1 MMENLNF
8 VMPLWPDV
16 PPASAPEDDFHPWLE
31 SYLLPTETPLGAVL
45 VCPGGGYNHR
55 APHEAEPIA
64 RRFNAS
70 GYHAFVVH
78 YRVAPHRH
86 PAPLLDVARAVRIIR
101 QHAADWRV
109 APAHVAVLGFSAG
122 GHLTASLGVH
132 FGMSGLQRGDALDA
146 FSPRP
151 DALILCYP
159 VISAGAHSHGGSFET
174 LLGPEASP
182 ELRQVMSLE
191 CQVTAETPPAFLWH
205 TADDGSVPVEN
216 SLLFAQALRDH
227 GVPFELHVYPH
238 GAHGLGLAEGL
249 PHIATWSSLAAEWLA
264 ELGFG
269 RLGLDEKG
277 SGSL

>member
-1 MMENLNF
+1 
-8 VMPLWPDV
+8 
-16 PPASAPEDDFHPWLE
+16 
-31 SYLLPTETPLGAVL
+31 VL

-86 PAPLLDVARAVRIIR
+86 PAPLLDVARAMRLIR

-109 APAHVAVLGFSAG
+109 DPAHVAVL
-122 GHLTASLGVH
+122 ASRRADTSRQAWGVH
-132 FGMSGLQRGDALDA
+132 FGMTVLQRGDALDV

-151 DALILCYP
+151 DALVLCYP
-159 VISAGAHSHGGSFET
+159 VISAGPRGHSGSFES

-182 ELRQVMSLE
+182 ELRQWMSLE
-191 CQVTAETPPAFLWH
+191 HQVTAETPPTFLWH
-205 TADDGSVPVEN
+205 TADDGGVPVEN

-238 GAHGLGLAEGL
+238 GPHGLGLAEEF
-249 PHIATWSSLAAEWLA
+249 PHIATWTSLVAEWLA
-264 ELGFG
+264 ELGFAH
-269 RLGLDEKG
+269 
-277 SGSL
+277 SG

>member
-1 MMENLNF
+1 MTKTFTDKMA
-8 VMPLWPDV
+8 LWPDV
-16 PPASAPEDDFHPWLE
+16 PPASSPEDDFRPWLE
-31 SYLLPTETPLGAVL
+31 AYVLPTETPLGAVL

-86 PAPLLDVARAVRIIR
+86 PAPLLDVARALRIIR
-101 QHAADWRV
+101 QRAARWRV
-109 APAHVAVLGFSAG
+109 APARVAVLGFSAG
-122 GHLTASLGVH
+122 GHLAASLGVH
-132 FGMSGLQRGDALDA
+132 FGMTGLQQGDALDA
-146 FSPRP
+146 LSPRP

-159 VISAGAHSHGGSFET
+159 VISAGIYGHGGSFES
-174 LLGPEASP
+174 LLGPAALP
-182 ELRQVMSLE
+182 ELRQWMSLE
-191 CQVTAETPPAFLWH
+191 HQVTAETPPTFLWH

-238 GAHGLGLAEGL
+238 GSHGLGLAETS
-249 PHIATWSSLAAEWLA
+249 PHMATWAALAAEWLA
-264 ELGFG
+264 ALGFG
-269 RLGLDEKG
+269 YLP
-277 SGSL
+277 